1 MDDENLSRNTK
12 ALRRDIKR
20 AKIFAVQHLTRRIK
34 MLKNKRGTEQQ
45 VEKNTRKATRFYE
58 ELEYIKELDIDTVIK
73 KIQNKDS
80 SDSMVVTAEEVEQR
94 ALDRLISSKPIQDHL
109 KLSNTTCAKIQ
120 SSLNDPAVRSAKKAK
135 TKLKLKQ
142 ENLTIPTI
150 PTSIPSSASDN
161 DSCQSDNEIELERTP
176 SSFFVQSLS
185 SVKKRD
191 PHSTRQNGK
200 PGKQKENNLNNKSR
214 SNKKPQK
221 ERKKSSNRMG
231 QRARQ
236 RVWKEQYGKKAN
248 HVKSSDKMAKPKQDK
263 TRKKLMTNAN
273 QKRRQETNM
282 NKGAKRKGNSVEET
296 ASHPSWEASK
306 RRKLQQNI
314 SQTKFQGQKI
324 TFDDSD

>member
-1 MDDENLSRNTK
+1 
-12 ALRRDIKR
+12 
-20 AKIFAVQHLTRRIK
+20 
-34 MLKNKRGTEQQ
+34 
-45 VEKNTRKATRFYE
+45 
-58 ELEYIKELDIDTVIK
+58 
-73 KIQNKDS
+73 
-80 SDSMVVTAEEVEQR
+80 VTAEEVEQR

-221 ERKKSSNRMG
+221 LLKALRGDSGIIECGFVASEVTEAKYFSTPL
-231 QRARQ
+231 
-236 RVWKEQYGKKAN
+236 ELGKN
-248 HVKSSDKMAKPKQDK
+248 GLVKNLGLGELSDYEKQ
-263 TRKKLMTNAN
+263 KLA
-273 QKRRQETNM
+273 E
-282 NKGAKRKGNSVEET
+282 
-296 ASHPSWEASK
+296 
-306 RRKLQQNI
+306 
-314 SQTKFQGQKI
+314 
-324 TFDDSD
+324 